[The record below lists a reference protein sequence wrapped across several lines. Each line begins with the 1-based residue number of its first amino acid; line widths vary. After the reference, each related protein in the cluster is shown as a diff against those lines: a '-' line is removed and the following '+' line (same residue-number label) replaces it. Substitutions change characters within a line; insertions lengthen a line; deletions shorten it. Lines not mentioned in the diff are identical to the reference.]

1 VDVNLAWTIT
11 AFFLGAIVTRWNE
24 SRKHAAE
31 VQADRE
37 ERYEAMQRDTWVT
50 LQDAVQ
56 QFSVEGHS
64 PVVGARPPQQA
75 RGHNR

>member
-1 VDVNLAWTIT
+1 
-11 AFFLGAIVTRWNE
+11 
-24 SRKHAAE
+24 
-31 VQADRE
+31 
-37 ERYEAMQRDTWVT
+37 MQRDTWVK

-56 QFSVEGHS
+56 QFSVEGRS